1 MDKSELKDLLMTYI
15 LEFVDLSD
23 EKLVEVFDE
32 TFQKLKLKSC

>member
-1 MDKSELKDLLMTYI
+1 MERSELKDILMAYI

-23 EKLVEVFDE
+23 EKLVGIFDE